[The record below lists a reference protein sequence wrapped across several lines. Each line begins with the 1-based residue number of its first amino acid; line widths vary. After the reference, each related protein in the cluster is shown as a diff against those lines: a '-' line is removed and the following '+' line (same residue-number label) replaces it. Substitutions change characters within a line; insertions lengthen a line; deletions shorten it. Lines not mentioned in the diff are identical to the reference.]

1 MPRKVISVLKEIRAN
16 ERRVILAPGAVAD
29 LVRAGFAVHVEAGA
43 GALSCHD
50 DGAYAAA
57 GARIVD
63 TAAAWSTADLVL
75 KYKAPEPSE
84 WRHFRPGL
92 ALACY
97 LHAEG
102 NLPLAEALRAA
113 SVRSYAI
120 EFLRTDQGAFPVSVP
135 DSEIS
140 GKLAVLLGA
149 YHLQTSQKGRGV
161 LLARMAGVSPPKV
174 VVIGYGNAG
183 GAAAQ
188 LAAAMGADV
197 TVFGTS
203 RVGLRRFQALA
214 ADNVCCMIQER
225 GAFEQAVLEADLVIG
240 AVLISTY
247 DTPALMDE
255 ALVRRMK
262 PGAVIVDVTCGY
274 GAGYM
279 PTFDRLTTHDSPVY
293 ERFGVLHCKIDAMPA
308 SVPLTATEAMSTTA
322 LPYVLALAEDIFCG
336 KSDGVSRAGLVT
348 ADGAVRHPEILRHI
362 ELERARTGT
371 PRRTEKEEAS
381 A

>member
-1 MPRKVISVLKEIRAN
+1 MTSVIGDKRCVFREALSLGDTLKAEELDREPELKLGPAAN
-16 ERRVILAPGAVAD
+16 AIERREQSAA
-29 LVRAGFAVHVEAGA
+29 EAEGREYEP
-43 GALSCHD
+43 LTQR
-50 DGAYAAA
+50 
-57 GARIVD
+57 GARV
-63 TAAAWSTADLVL
+63 
-75 KYKAPEPSE
+75 
-84 WRHFRPGL
+84 H
-92 ALACY
+92 
-97 LHAEG
+97 
-102 NLPLAEALRAA
+102 
-113 SVRSYAI
+113 
-120 EFLRTDQGAFPVSVP
+120 
-135 DSEIS
+135 
-140 GKLAVLLGA
+140 
-149 YHLQTSQKGRGV
+149 
-161 LLARMAGVSPPKV
+161 
-174 VVIGYGNAG
+174 

-214 ADNVCCMIQER
+214 AGNVCCMIQER

-348 ADGAVRHPEILRHI
+348 ADGAVLHPEILRHI